1 MLTSSQKGNL
11 IESHVANMI
20 TLLSD
25 GEIAASI
32 PIVDD
37 FGIDL
42 LLTRK
47 SKYNTLFFQIKS
59 RFVTGKKNKNGC
71 SFGVKKKGFSAHNRM
86 YILCVYF
93 NQQTEIIDT
102 IWLIPSNEIE
112 SNCIGNLTH
121 RIVASKSPIS
131 KDKWSKYKVTSKQ
144 LVDKILNL
152 I

>member
-11 IESHVANMI
+11 IESQVANLI

-42 LLTRK
+42 LLTK
-47 SKYNTLFFQIKS
+47 KGSYKTLYLQIKS
-59 RFVTGKKNKNGC
+59 RFVTNSRYNNRCDFSVRKQ
-71 SFGVKKKGFSAHNRM
+71 GFVSDETM
-86 YILCVYF
+86 YVLCVYF
-93 NQQTEIIDT
+93 DKERGEIST
-102 IWLIPSNEIE
+102 MWLIPSQVVETE
-112 SNCIGNLTH
+112 SVSNRAH
-121 RIVASKSPIS
+121 RIVASKNTVSV
-131 KDKWSKYKVTSKQ
+131 DKWAQYKCEPSE
-144 LVDKILNL
+144 LIDKIMEL